1 MSLCLEKARRAWVRL
16 PRPLHAAL
24 LELRDEHPRPVL
36 FSTSHAVRF
45 EPRLTDWKL
54 TTTVE
59 VPNGINGEPARAE
72 KLNWLGMAFAKHLQ
86 PLSGDKR
93 TNTPLMPLADI
104 LAELPEP
111 AIQWISTTPIQKH
124 PGGILFEALG
134 VLLPDF
140 TGEVYR
146 PSRELGLALEEMAF
160 RSGGGAFRSDGP
172 AHPLLSPMLVAA
184 LKLCTEGKGAPW
196 RTSEIDGRLLRPLLA
211 SDGAGIVD
219 LRTTYIN
226 GDATKGEER
235 HWTVPYNMRRIAKGL
250 IDGHTD
256 PFYLLTLCPED
267 YQSWVANGL
276 PIDTVPKH
284 PRLLS
289 LIGLVKRKG
298 KYDWTLT
305 PVGRDIQPRVAAHLR
320 AYLTGTGAVAD
331 EEAYD
336 GEGVD
341 IVLPDEDGPADS
353 GWDILGATPE
363 QVAYLNQPGFSI
375 EPATAG
381 DAEQIAEAFADLMA
395 SGGRVVEAD
404 TGGVI
409 EAPVPS
415 NAELA
420 AAKARREAR
429 HPVADLSLDDEFD
442 IL

>member
-111 AIQWISTTPIQKH
+111 AIQWISTTPIVKH

-172 AHPLLSPMLVAA
+172 AHPLLSPALTAA
-184 LKLCTEGKGAPW
+184 LKLCMDGKGAPW

-211 SDGAGIVD
+211 TDGAGIVE
-219 LRTTYIN
+219 LRTT
-226 GDATKGEER
+226 GMDANTREER
-235 HWTVPYNMRRIAKGL
+235 HWTVPYNMRRVAKGL
-250 IDGHTD
+250 LDGHTD
-256 PFYLLTLCPED
+256 PFYLLALCPDD
-267 YQSWVANGL
+267 YQHWVANGL

-331 EEAYD
+331 DAAYD
-336 GEGVD
+336 GDGVD
-341 IVLPDEDGPADS
+341 IILPEDAENP
-353 GWDILGATPE
+353 WDILGEITGTVPDADAR
-363 QVAYLNQPGFSI
+363 AYADADGFTI
-375 EPATAG
+375 EPATPGAADTLAALDSLIAVAG
-381 DAEQIAEAFADLMA
+381 DAAKIVQ
-395 SGGRVVEAD
+395 
-404 TGGVI
+404 
-409 EAPVPS
+409 APVPS

>member
-184 LKLCTEGKGAPW
+184 LKLCMEGKGAPW

-219 LRTTYIN
+219 LRTT
-226 GDATKGEER
+226 GMDANTREEK

-256 PFYLLTLCPED
+256 PFYLLTLCPDD

-284 PRLLS
+284 PRLLA
-289 LIGLVKRKG
+289 LLGLVKRKG

-331 EEAYD
+331 DAAYD
-336 GEGVD
+336 GDGVD
-341 IVLPDEDGPADS
+341 IILPEDADNP
-353 GWDILGATPE
+353 WDILGEITGTVPDAD
-363 QVAYLNQPGFSI
+363 ARASADADGFTI
-375 EPATAG
+375 EPATPGAADTLAALDSLIAVAG
-381 DAEQIAEAFADLMA
+381 DAAKIVQ
-395 SGGRVVEAD
+395 
-404 TGGVI
+404 
-409 EAPVPS
+409 APVPS

>member
-1 MSLCLEKARRAWVRL
+1 MTLCLEKARRAWVRL

-24 LELRDEHPRPVL
+24 LELRDEHPRPVV
-36 FSTSHAVRF
+36 FSTSQCVRF

-59 VPNGINGEPARAE
+59 VPNDINGEPVRAE
-72 KLNWLGMAFAKHLQ
+72 KLNWLGAAFAKHLP
-86 PLSGDKR
+86 PLTNDKR
-93 TNTPLMPLADI
+93 TLPPLMPLADI
-104 LAELPEP
+104 LAELPD
-111 AIQWISTTPIQKH
+111 AAFQWISTPPIQKH

-146 PSRELGLALEEMAF
+146 PSRELGLALEEVAF

-172 AHPLLSPMLVAA
+172 AHPLLSPTLTAA
-184 LKLCTEGKGAPW
+184 LKLCMDGKGSPW
-196 RTSEIDGRLLRPLLA
+196 RTGQIDGRVLRPLLD
-211 SDGAGIVD
+211 SDGAGIVE
-219 LRTTYIN
+219 LRTTYVTP
-226 GDATKGEER
+226 GSTTEET

-256 PFYLLTLCPED
+256 PFYLLALCPDD
-267 YQSWVANGL
+267 YQHWVANGL

-284 PRLLS
+284 PRLLA
-289 LIGLVKRKG
+289 LLGLVKRKG

-331 EEAYD
+331 DAAYD
-336 GEGVD
+336 GGGVD
-341 IVLPDEDGPADS
+341 IILPEDADNP
-353 GWDILGATPE
+353 WDILGEITGTVPDAD
-363 QVAYLNQPGFSI
+363 ARAFADADGFTI
-375 EPATAG
+375 EPATPGAADTLAALDSLIAVAG
-381 DAEQIAEAFADLMA
+381 DAAKIVQ
-395 SGGRVVEAD
+395 
-404 TGGVI
+404 
-409 EAPVPS
+409 APVPS